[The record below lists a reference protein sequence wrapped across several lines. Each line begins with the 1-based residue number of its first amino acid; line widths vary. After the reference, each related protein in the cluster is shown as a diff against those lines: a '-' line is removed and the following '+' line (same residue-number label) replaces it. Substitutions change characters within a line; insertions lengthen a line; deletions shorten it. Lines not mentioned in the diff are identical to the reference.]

1 MGYKRACEKMGVR
14 LATVNDSNEILKIYG
29 QYIDTAITFE
39 YALPSEEEFRE
50 RVKSIISQYPYLIY
64 EEDGRIIGYA
74 YASRYKERTAYQW
87 GAELSIYIDSNF
99 TSKGIGKVLCL
110 TLIELLKLQEVRTVY
125 GCVTLPNEKSEKLQI
140 SLGFK
145 KVGILHNAGYKCD
158 KWRDVAW
165 FEKVIATCDK
175 NPKDFI
181 SISKIPEDKILKILE
196 AD

>member
-1 MGYKRACEKMGVR
+1 MLIRF
-14 LATVNDSNEILKIYG
+14 ATVNDSREILKIYK
-29 QYIDTAITFE
+29 QYIDTPITFE
-39 YALPSEEEFRE
+39 YVLPTEEDFKE
-50 RVKSIISQYPYLIY
+50 RVKSIISQYPYLVY
-64 EEDGRIIGYA
+64 EEGGKIIGYA
-74 YASRYKERTAYQW
+74 YASRYKERSAYQW

-99 TSKGIGKVLCL
+99 TSKGIGKILCL
-110 TLIELLKLQEVRTVY
+110 KLIELLKLQEVRTVY

-145 KVGILHNAGYKCD
+145 KVGIYHNAGYKCD

-181 SISKIPEDKILKILE
+181 SISKIQEDKILKILE
-196 AD
+196 ADYLNN

>member
-1 MGYKRACEKMGVR
+1 MGVR

-29 QYIDTAITFE
+29 QYINTAITFE

-50 RVKSIISQYPYLIY
+50 RVKSIISQYPYLVY
-64 EEDGRIIGYA
+64 EEESKIIGYA
-74 YASRYKERTAYQW
+74 HASRYKERTAYQW